1 MSVRFEE
8 FFVAPYFPFAASFLP
23 ALPCSLS
30 SLAPFIHAL
39 QTLLHPSSCPHV
51 HAQVSA
57 VVPVINRMYI
67 IQYII
72 ITPLFTQVSVA
83 VLLDNFITAS
93 SQMELEEK
101 QRETESLLREA
112 VGKNPLEPLLT
123 KVQIEMNHIIC
134 TIQ

>member
-1 MSVRFEE
+1 M
-8 FFVAPYFPFAASFLP
+8 
-23 ALPCSLS
+23 
-30 SLAPFIHAL
+30 
-39 QTLLHPSSCPHV
+39 
-51 HAQVSA
+51 
-57 VVPVINRMYI
+57 
-67 IQYII
+67 
-72 ITPLFTQVSVA
+72 SVA

-134 TIQ
+134 TIQYDTRIPQNEQHKGNVVQTIQSDLLYFLML